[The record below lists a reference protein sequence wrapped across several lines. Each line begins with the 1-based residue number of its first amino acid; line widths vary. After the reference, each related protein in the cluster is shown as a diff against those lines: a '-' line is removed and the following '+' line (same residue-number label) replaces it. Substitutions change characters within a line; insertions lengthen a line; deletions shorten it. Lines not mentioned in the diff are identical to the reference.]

1 MHSPPFEASRGIH
14 RDSFAF
20 RYRTAIQEFKRA
32 EALDPSF
39 LAPTCHSAELAAFC
53 SSVSDAVGGKCK
65 ITPSRLLQMQS
76 TIKSFSALAQA
87 QGQHRLLP
95 LSTITQLLPLST
107 ISQQQQAAQGASGSC
122 RLEVMVLRSMQC
134 DSQASVTAI
143 VMDVDTTVA
152 AMSFL
157 TDPDLLRPG
166 DILSLPSPPP
176 ARIVKWDGDDDV
188 AAAAASAADSFP
200 LFRIEDVT

>member
-1 MHSPPFEASRGIH
+1 M
-14 RDSFAF
+14 
-20 RYRTAIQEFKRA
+20 
-32 EALDPSF
+32 
-39 LAPTCHSAELAAFC
+39 
-53 SSVSDAVGGKCK
+53 SDAVGSKCK

-76 TIKSFSALAQA
+76 TIKSFSAVAQA

-95 LSTITQLLPLST
+95 LSTITQ
-107 ISQQQQAAQGASGSC
+107 QQQQAAQGASGSC

-176 ARIVKWDGDDDV
+176 ARIVKWDGDDDA

>member
-1 MHSPPFEASRGIH
+1 
-14 RDSFAF
+14 
-20 RYRTAIQEFKRA
+20 
-32 EALDPSF
+32 
-39 LAPTCHSAELAAFC
+39 
-53 SSVSDAVGGKCK
+53 VSDAVGGKCK

-76 TIKSFSALAQA
+76 TIKSFSALAQS

-95 LSTITQLLPLST
+95 LSTITQL
-107 ISQQQQAAQGASGSC
+107 QQQAAQGASGSC

-176 ARIVKWDGDDDV
+176 ARIVKWDGDDDA